1 MAVTPGSKVYGSEY
15 NGVATLVNKVFGDNY
30 PTATPLTSAEAS
42 ATTPAFNTS
51 QYANV
56 SRGTDINGA
65 PAVYGNYRFGWGAVN
80 IANNI
85 AVGDLIT
92 AERLQ
97 YLVDR
102 VNIMVDHINIT
113 DTILVFA
120 VPTGRNTVDKYAT
133 IRAEDLNVVENK
145 INNSVIPNYNYNSI
159 DPTDASL
166 LIATQTPSDMERTAP
181 WTNKITGEYK
191 WVFDDYNHA
200 RHFFNSG
207 GQLRIQLEM
216 SGGCTAGYYN
226 WSDVINEMGVLTFTI
241 DNLYQSNNHYTA
253 GTSYGKGF
261 YHLTENYGDG
271 SDTSTNE
278 GLLFESSGVTVNLS
292 GYGYG
297 YGYGSAYSGYYGFVS
312 NSMSGYTT
320 GYHYCPPSAYSAY
333 ATSVYATSYGS
344 YSGYANLRFKIYG
357 KWDASGTELH
367 FKVILDDTAYD
378 QTIDG
383 QISSNFTY
391 LMPDTITRTSWVGS
405 ATFDVNPDPYVV
417 ITDNFN
423 TMDDS

>member
-1 MAVTPGSKVYGSEY
+1 MTVTSGSKVYGSEY
-15 NGVATLVNKVFGDNY
+15 NTVATLVNKVFGDNY

-42 ATTPAFNTS
+42 STTPAFNTS
-51 QYANV
+51 QYANI

-65 PAVYGNYRFGWGAVN
+65 PAIYGNYRFGWGAVN
-80 IANNI
+80 LANNVAI
-85 AVGDLIT
+85 SDLIT

-102 VNIMVDHINIT
+102 VNIMVDHTIVT
-113 DTILVFA
+113 DMILVFA
-120 VPTGRNTVDKYAT
+120 VPTGRTTVDKYAL

-145 INNSVIPNYNYNSI
+145 INNSIIPNYTYNTV
-159 DPTDASL
+159 DPSDASL
-166 LIATQTPSDMERTAP
+166 LIAEQDPLNEMTRTTP

-191 WVFDDYNHA
+191 WVFDDYAHA
-200 RHFFNSG
+200 RHFFNGG

-226 WSDVINEMGVLTFTI
+226 WSDVINEMGVLTFTV

-271 SDTSTNE
+271 TDTSTNE

-297 YGYGSAYSGYYGFVS
+297 YGYGYAYSGYYGFVS
-312 NSMSGYTT
+312 SAMSGYTT
-320 GYHYCPPSAYSAY
+320 AYHFCPPS
-333 ATSVYATSYGS
+333 TSVYASSYGA
-344 YSGYANLRFKIYG
+344 YSGYASLRFKIYG
-357 KWDASGTELH
+357 KWANSGSELY
-367 FKVILDDTAYD
+367 FKVVLDDTAYD

-383 QISSNFTY
+383 QISSSFTY
-391 LMPDTITRTSWVGS
+391 LMPDVITRTSWAGS
-405 ATFDVNPDPYVV
+405 ATFDVNPDPYIEV
-417 ITDNFN
+417 TDNFN
-423 TMDDS
+423 TTGDN

>member
-30 PTATPLTSAEAS
+30 PTATPLTSVEAS

-51 QYANV
+51 QYANI

-65 PAVYGNYRFGWGAVN
+65 PAVYGNYRFGWGAAN
-80 IANNI
+80 LANNI

-92 AERLQ
+92 ADRLQ

-102 VNIMVDHINIT
+102 VNIMVDHI
-113 DTILVFA
+113 
-120 VPTGRNTVDKYAT
+120 
-133 IRAEDLNVVENK
+133 RAEDLNVVENK
-145 INNSVIPNYNYNSI
+145 INNTVIPTYNYNTI
-159 DPTDASL
+159 DPTNASL
-166 LIATQTPSDMERTAP
+166 LIATQTPNDMERTTP

-200 RHFFNSG
+200 RHFFNGG

-226 WSDVINEMGVLTFTI
+226 WSDVINEMGVLTFTV
-241 DNLYQSNNHYTA
+241 DNFYQSNNHYTA

-278 GLLFESSGVTVNLS
+278 GLLFESAGVTVNLS

-297 YGYGSAYSGYYGFVS
+297 YGSAYSNGYYGFVS
-312 NSMSGYTT
+312 SYMTGYTT
-320 GYHYCPPSAYSAY
+320 GYHYCSPSAYSAY
-333 ATSVYATSYGS
+333 ASSYGA
-344 YSGYANLRFKIYG
+344 YSGYASLRFKIYG

-383 QISSNFTY
+383 QIASNFTY
-391 LMPDTITRTSWVGS
+391 LMPDTITRTSWAGS

>member
-51 QYANV
+51 QYANI

-65 PAVYGNYRFGWGAVN
+65 PATYGNYRFGWGAAN
-80 IANNI
+80 LANNI
-85 AVGDLIT
+85 AVSDLIT

-102 VNIMVDHINIT
+102 VNIMVDHINVT
-113 DTILVFA
+113 DTILIFT
-120 VPTGRNTVDKYAT
+120 VPTGRNSVDKYT
-133 IRAEDLNVVENK
+133 LIRAEDLNVVENK
-145 INNSVIPNYNYNSI
+145 INNSVIPNYNYNTI
-159 DPTDASL
+159 DPTNASL
-166 LIATQTPSDMERTAP
+166 LVATQTPSDMERTAP

-207 GQLRIQLEM
+207 GQLRVQLEM

-226 WSDVINEMGVLTFTI
+226 WSDVINEMGVLTFTVN
-241 DNLYQSNNHYTA
+241 NLYQSNNYYTA

-261 YHLTENYGDG
+261 YQLTENYGDG

-278 GLLFESSGVTVNLS
+278 GLLFESAGVTVNLS

-297 YGYGSAYSGYYGFVS
+297 YGSAYSNGYYGFVS
-312 NSMSGYTT
+312 NAMPGYTT
-320 GYHYCPPSAYSAY
+320 SYHFCPP
-333 ATSVYATSYGS
+333 ATSVYASSYGA
-344 YSGYANLRFKIYG
+344 YSGYASLRFKIYG
-357 KWDASGTELH
+357 KWDASGSELH

-383 QISSNFTY
+383 QIASNFTY
-391 LMPDTITRTSWVGS
+391 LMPDTITRTSWAGS

-423 TMDDS
+423 TMGDS